1 MILKISLLVI
11 IALLGFTQGVRAHE
25 PVDTHWLK
33 FGDPICLSPS
43 KGIRIS
49 FEAFH
54 GFNYR
59 VQHSPDQIN
68 WEDANAHDFQNYEFG
83 SMPMNI
89 RMPLQ
94 EGEADYI
101 EYLSGER
108 GKARELF
115 IGLEFDYEGNPIV
128 GDSKFYRIKKSIR
141 DDLDEAP
148 LEVGPSP
155 EMRVTDAL
163 QFSFDTEYGYAY
175 RIEHSA
181 DQVNWEALHSKNR
194 LQQLHFFSE
203 SEVAGIIYGYGQRR
217 EVFLNEVTKTNNDT
231 EYWKAKAREIRFYRV
246 QRIRRPTVISSFPET
261 GSMNVDAALTE
272 ITITF
277 SQEMNAEFGNTDTS
291 YDRNDGEFLKPS
303 KSAQSFW
310 QDDYDKPY
318 YSRLWTRP
326 IALLE
331 PNTKY
336 ALWLNGDL
344 TISPVGFKSYE
355 DRRYDSFPFDLDNR
369 PLMIKAM
376 PYLLVFTTGPLET
389 LGRRKQI
396 PKTNH

>member
-1 MILKISLLVI
+1 MTIKISLAVTM
-11 IALLGFTQGVRAHE
+11 ALLGVIRGVYAHE
-25 PVDTHWLK
+25 PVDTDWLK
-33 FGDPICLSPS
+33 FGDPINLSPS
-43 KGIRIS
+43 RGIQIS

-115 IGLEFDYEGNPIV
+115 IGLEFDCEGNPIAS
-128 GDSKFYRIKKSIR
+128 DSKFYRIKKSIR

-148 LEVGPSP
+148 LEVGPTP
-155 EMRVTDAL
+155 EIRITDAL
-163 QFSFDTEYGYAY
+163 QLSFDTEYGYAY
-175 RIEHSA
+175 RIEHST

-194 LQQLHFFSE
+194 IQKLHFFSE
-203 SEVAGIIYGYGQRR
+203 WERDGIIYGYGQRQ
-217 EVFLNEVTKTNNDT
+217 EVFVEGASDT
-231 EYWKAKAREIRFYRV
+231 EYWMAKAREIRFYRV
-246 QRIRRPTVISSFPET
+246 QRIARTTVISSFPET
-261 GSMNVDAALTE
+261 GSMNVDAALKE

-277 SQEMNAEFGNTDTS
+277 SQEMNTETGNTKTG
-291 YDRNDGEFLKPS
+291 YDRNEGELLKPTS
-303 KSAQSFW
+303 RSYW

-336 ALWLNGDL
+336 ALWLNEDEEFP
-344 TISPVGFKSYE
+344 ISSRGIGFKSYE
-355 DRRYDSFPFDLDNR
+355 DHRYDSGSFDPEER
-369 PLMIKAM
+369 TLMIKAM
-376 PYLLVFTTGPLET
+376 PHLLVFTTGP
-389 LGRRKQI
+389 
-396 PKTNH
+396 